1 MPVDEFNAMASWNGA
16 VPFAGLLRSLSL
28 SGAGMNEVEVL
39 GSPRG
44 LLHPGLIAAGGTLLI
59 ATFAS
64 DVLYWRTLLF
74 QWNNVSEWLLAAG
87 LILAALAAVA
97 FTIDLVLG
105 RVGRIAWLRLA
116 GLALAAL
123 LGLLNAFVHSRDAYT
138 AVVPEGIILSAIITV
153 ILIAVGVSGGWS
165 LASRRTFLLPQTRDV
180 RP

>member
-1 MPVDEFNAMASWNGA
+1 MTGHPKSPLPHQSHLMPGERVAIDALPDHAQ
-16 VPFAGLLRSLSL
+16 V
-28 SGAGMNEVEVL
+28 V

-44 LLHPGLIAAGGTLLI
+44 FLHPGLIAAGSTLLI

-87 LILAALAAVA
+87 LVLAALAAIA
-97 FTIDLVLG
+97 FIIDLVLG
-105 RVGRIAWLRLA
+105 RVARIAWLRFTGVA
-116 GLALAAL
+116 VAAAL
-123 LGLLNAFVHSRDAYT
+123 GVLNAFVHSRDAYT

-165 LASRRTFLLPQTRDV
+165 LGSRRTFLLPHTRDV